1 MDSPSASKGLQQ
13 PAQEAGFALVFVL
26 AMLVLVLAIVLAFFS
41 RAALNRQ
48 IASASTADTKVRL
61 ISQAAEGYILDDI
74 QREIAAGSTTVSP
87 TNLSVQ
93 IRRPITLTNVGVG
106 VTNTWAPSMAPQR
119 AGVSGITNIVKISRG
134 GQPFFTNGPGYNA
147 TGTVRASAIPTTN
160 ASINGKFLTKD
171 RWNLPKLMADTET
184 NAFVAPDWI
193 YIDRQ
198 GNTPTDFSNLSAMA
212 SPEST
217 NTSYVIGRYA
227 CVIYDVGGLID
238 INVAG
243 NRLPDAD
250 NRRRGRLNQVS
261 IANTIPGIANFT
273 NFVTWRS
280 AVSSTN
286 TNATAG
292 SGGLFDPTRTFIDVP
307 PGEQAFVSR
316 QDLLAYV
323 ASTNSIATN
332 ALPFLTTFS
341 RDLNAPSYEPNSAR
355 QKLPA
360 SPGPDS
366 NSPDPDPN
374 LVNTGLLS
382 ARFGVDYT
390 LNRPGNTPIT
400 IKSGSPVMPRRFPLS
415 KLSLFEQSSPDP
427 ASMGYYFGLTKVD
440 GQTWRY
446 TAATSDGRIANLS
459 EIAALGREPNFFEV
473 LQAVIITGSLGKS
486 GEDTYF
492 FENYRDRWEN
502 LQIMQIGANII
513 DQWDANDFPTRILFK
528 PNNFDDFWVAG
539 IENIPYISQIGVA
552 GWHPADNR
560 DIFQAWAVFDV
571 WNPHQ
576 IATTTSPSDIDSFR
590 IMPISGQARISIY
603 YALNHAAVP
612 DSNSPTVSSLISGQ
626 RPINGGTLYQEL
638 QPDIATLNAGRQ
650 FSFPRTGNYTEP
662 TTLGVPVPTSGT
674 DALGVLLAECSA
686 ASNPPYNSKA
696 IPPALERTPNLQLN
710 INRIMDILAP
720 YTASNPSSGND
731 TRNRRE
737 YPAGTTFTGLNSEYW
752 LQEGTNPIY
761 VSGKY
766 GVKAHNVFRVL
777 RGNTLNPFIFEL
789 QAHKAGDPPELWYPY
804 QRIVR
809 NETKQFDA
817 ATSPLFNDPKSNL
830 LTDTHHS
837 STNATLADE
846 FYTWRSRGAS
856 VGMIKVDPRTSRLGF
871 SAWSQSAADSPDTP
885 KKDFLGY
892 SIRSLTSPLP
902 QTIQNDPNG
911 AVMNSSAD
919 WCFPGGVYAVGR
931 TVADSKIVSPTFEI
945 FADFKSPPK
954 GNRAQIG
961 LYGLVANNPDVLS
974 STYPVRYSDP
984 DGVIRPGDGY
994 FGGVPTARLQ
1004 FADRPILLNR
1014 PFRSVGELGYV
1025 FRDMPWKTLDFFSR
1039 RSGDLG
1045 LLDVFSIS
1053 ETDGDPPLTA
1063 GQINL
1068 NTRQTAALATVLQ
1081 NSSKQLARVNPGVP
1095 SSELTAAQAQTL
1107 AQAIVSESSVRPFAD
1122 KGDLV
1127 TRVLNAG
1134 TIDPPDPLAG
1144 DTLKTARE
1152 AAVRALAEIGT
1163 TRTWNFL
1170 IDLVAQTGRFT
1181 ASSGTGSDFLVQGEE
1196 RVWIH
1201 VAIDRMT
1208 GEVLELRREVVNE

>member
-307 PGEQAFVSR
+307 PGEQTFVSR

-341 RDLNAPSYEPNSAR
+341 RDLNAPSYEPNAAR
-355 QKLPA
+355 SKLPA
-360 SPGPDS
+360 TPVADDMNPA
-366 NSPDPDPN
+366 
-374 LVNTGLLS
+374 LLS
-382 ARFGVDYT
+382 IRFAADTT
-390 LNRPGNTPIT
+390 LQRPEGNIT
-400 IKSGSPVMPRRFPLS
+400 VKSGSPVMPRRFPLS
-415 KLSLFEQSSPDP
+415 KLSLFEQANPDP
-427 ASMGYYFGLTKVD
+427 AAMSYYFGLTKVD
-440 GQTWRY
+440 SQTWRY
-446 TAATSDGRIANLS
+446 NATPPPGAPPGRIAKLS
-459 EIAALGREPNFFEV
+459 EVAAMGREPNFFEI
-473 LQAVIITGSLGKS
+473 LQAVIYTGSLGRS
-486 GEDTYF
+486 APDTITFEED
-492 FENYRDRWEN
+492 EDKLQN

-513 DQWDANDFPTRILFK
+513 DQADANDRPTTIEYPTGNTNEF
-528 PNNFDDFWVAG
+528 FTVYG
-539 IENIPYISQIGVA
+539 IENLPYISQIGVV
-552 GWHPADNR
+552 GWRPSDNR
-560 DIFQAWAVFDV
+560 DLFQAWAVFDV

-576 IATTTSPSDIDSFR
+576 NAGTAPVGVDEFR
-590 IMPISGQARISIY
+590 IAPISGRGRVHLSY
-603 YALNHAAVP
+603 FLNLGGAAQTP
-612 DSNSPTVSSLISGQ
+612 ATHLRDAGPAA
-626 RPINGGTLYQEL
+626 GGTLFKSN
-638 QPDIATLNAGRQ
+638 QPLIALNAGRNFT
-650 FSFPRTGNYTEP
+650 FSGNYNYSEPRT
-662 TTLGVPVPTSGT
+662 LGGTPTSSAHTPG
-674 DALGVLLAECSA
+674 LLLAEGSA
-686 ASNPPYNSKA
+686 GIA
-696 IPPALERTPNLQLN
+696 IPPQGSRLRAVQVT
-710 INRIMDILAP
+710 INDIMDSLAR
-720 YTASNPSSGND
+720 YTATELPMSVDSQG
-731 TRNRRE
+731 RRV
-737 YPAGTTFTGLNSEYW
+737 YPTGTTITGLDPTYW
-752 LQEGTNPIY
+752 LAEGVDGLTI
-761 VSGKY
+761 SGKY
-766 GVKAHNVFRVL
+766 GTKAYNFFRL
-777 RGNTLNPFIFEL
+777 ASDGFPNDWRFAL
-789 QAHKAGDPPELWYPY
+789 QAHYTGEPASTWHTYQVFEGLGGPSVPAQLDAVVSPIDGEGQPDMMINTDYSVKKPPGP
-804 QRIVR
+804 
-809 NETKQFDA
+809 
-817 ATSPLFNDPKSNL
+817 
-830 LTDTHHS
+830 
-837 STNATLADE
+837 DE
-846 FYTWRSRGAS
+846 FYEWRSRGAS
-856 VGMIKVDPRTSRLGF
+856 VGMIKIDPRTNRLGF
-871 SAWSQSAADSPDTP
+871 SGWSQARRSTTDPLVPRPAVN
-885 KKDFLGY
+885 DFLGY
-892 SIRSLTSPLP
+892 SVRHSPDPLP
-902 QTIQNDPNG
+902 ANLLSDMGGSFINNDYRW
-911 AVMNSSAD
+911 AV
-919 WCFPGGVYAVGR
+919 PGGIRISGLV
-931 TVADSKIVSPTFEI
+931 SKFVLAPGFELVSALSSPTQR
-945 FADFKSPPK
+945 
-954 GNRAQIG
+954 NRYKVP
-961 LYGLVANNPDVLS
+961 LFGLVSNSPDALDA
-974 STYPVRYSDP
+974 TRPFRYSDP
-984 DGVIRPGDGY
+984 DEVVRPGDGY
-994 FGGVPTARLQ
+994 FGALPTVPGRT
-1004 FADRPILLNR
+1004 ADRPLILNR

-1025 FRDMPWKTLDFFSR
+1025 FRDLPWKTLDFFSR

-1081 NSSKQLARVNPGVP
+1081 NSSKQLAGVNSPVP

-1134 TIDPPDPLAG
+1134 TTDPLAG

-1181 ASSGTGSDFLVQGEE
+1181 TSSGFGSDFLVQGEE